1 MPHYSPATYRARS
14 SIGYLVKRAGGLMV
28 SRIEA
33 VFASHEITFVQ
44 WLVLMYLRD
53 GLATTA
59 AELCRELCHD
69 SGALTRV
76 IDQLSDRGYIER
88 RRSTEDRRVVELFL
102 TDTGRKTVESLVPLV
117 VDNLN
122 LVLNG
127 FSSAEVE
134 TLTKLLTKLVAAI
147 QAVPKT
153 CGPPE
158 SESIL

>member
-1 MPHYSPATYRARS
+1 VPHYSAATYRARS
-14 SIGYLVKRAGGLMV
+14 SIGYLVRRAGNLMV

-59 AELCRELCHD
+59 AEICRELCHD

-76 IDQLSDRGYIER
+76 IDQLSDRGFIER

-102 TDTGRKTVESLVPLV
+102 TDTGRQTVESLIPLV

-122 LVLNG
+122 LVLDG
-127 FSSAEVE
+127 FSTAEVE
-134 TLTKLLTKLVAAI
+134 TLTRLLSKLVDAI
-147 QAVPKT
+147 QAVPKV
-153 CGPPE
+153 CASPQQEPVP
-158 SESIL
+158 

>member
-1 MPHYSPATYRARS
+1 VSHYSAATYRAGS
-14 SIGYLVKRAGGLMV
+14 SIGYLVKRAGSLMV

-53 GLATTA
+53 GLARTA
-59 AELCRELCHD
+59 AEICREMCHD

-76 IDQLSDRGYIER
+76 IDQLSDRGFIER

-102 TDTGRKTVESLVPLV
+102 TDAGRRTVESLVPLV

-122 LVLNG
+122 LVLEG
-127 FSSAEVE
+127 FSAGEVDI
-134 TLTKLLTKLVAAI
+134 LTRLLTRLVAAI
-147 QAVPKT
+147 QAAPKICASPQLESVP
-153 CGPPE
+153 
-158 SESIL
+158 